1 MWKNYVYENASFV
14 WCKEKPKFAIWQSP
28 FRNSN
33 SQQTHS
39 LNDMSFSIVEN
50 NKGKATFNLANL
62 YNVLIF
68 LQVTGVVFCLSL
80 ATDIGKLTG
89 YNLIWRQ

>member
-1 MWKNYVYENASFV
+1 
-14 WCKEKPKFAIWQSP
+14 
-28 FRNSN
+28 
-33 SQQTHS
+33 
-39 LNDMSFSIVEN
+39 MSFSVVEK
-50 NKGKATFNLANL
+50 NKGKATFILANL

-80 ATDIGKLTG
+80 ATDIGKLAG

>member
-1 MWKNYVYENASFV
+1 
-14 WCKEKPKFAIWQSP
+14 
-28 FRNSN
+28 
-33 SQQTHS
+33 
-39 LNDMSFSIVEN
+39 MSFSVVEN